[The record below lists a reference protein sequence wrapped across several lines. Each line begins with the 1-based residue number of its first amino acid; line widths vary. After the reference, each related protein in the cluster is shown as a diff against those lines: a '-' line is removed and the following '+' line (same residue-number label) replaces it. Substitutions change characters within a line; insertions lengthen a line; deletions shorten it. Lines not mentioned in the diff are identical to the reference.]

1 MSNCVE
7 FPINKTYFYFFFM
20 LIIGLFLFINYFL
33 IFGKPTAKDIAPMIS
48 VDIFYLLVIILQ
60 VKQYSILASNN
71 LTALELNENEIID
84 YISNVSVKWYNV
96 SDIRF
101 KKIGNGCYIS
111 VYVNDKKE
119 VIGQSKNIF
128 KKFSLYIN
136 ILITGTPIRIL
147 PTYIKG
153 KNVDI
158 FDKIYTYYKEINLKA
173 NIG

>member
-1 MSNCVE
+1 MSNCIK
-7 FPINKTYFYFFFM
+7 FPINKTYFYFLFI
-20 LIIGLFLFINYFL
+20 LTIGLFLFATYFL
-33 IFGKPTAKDIAPMIS
+33 IFGKPTAKDIPPMIS
-48 VDIFYLLVIILQ
+48 FDILYLLVIILY
-60 VKQYSILASNN
+60 VRKYIIIASNN

-84 YISNVSVKWYNV
+84 YISNFNVKWSNV

-119 VIGQSKNIF
+119 VIRQSKNVF
-128 KKFSLYIN
+128 KRISLYIN
-136 ILITGTPIRIL
+136 MLITGTPIRIF

-153 KNVDI
+153 KNADI
-158 FDKIYTYYKEINLKA
+158 FDEIYEYFNEINLKA